1 MDCYTAPVKACLT
14 QFNALNKRTAA
25 ALAALPD
32 TNVAAGMAKL
42 LVDGSQF
49 KDTWTLTTVNDDVHI
64 SAYTFQAIGF
74 LENYQVR
81 TPSQEGTPRREGTRR
96 RTTCL
101 SPVSPYNIL
110 ANHTEHL

>member
-1 MDCYTAPVKACLT
+1 
-14 QFNALNKRTAA
+14 
-25 ALAALPD
+25 
-32 TNVAAGMAKL
+32 MAKL

-81 TPSQEGTPRREGTRR
+81 TPSREGPPRREGTRR
-96 RTTCL
+96 RTSLQYPRRPHRTSTSTNTHTHTHIHTPCHPL
-101 SPVSPYNIL
+101 PSSPRRHSS
-110 ANHTEHL
+110 